1 MLSDT
6 DLRDVTKA
14 TGGGAE
20 YSLESVVS
28 WSRRWEPVF
37 ATDLLGLALRLA
49 PDFIMAGEAGISDM
63 KSHADEKAR
72 ASG

>member
-20 YSLESVVS
+20 YSLESVVRISS
-28 WSRRWEPVF
+28 WQGRRAF
-37 ATDLLGLALRLA
+37 LT
-49 PDFIMAGEAGISDM
+49 
-63 KSHADEKAR
+63 
-72 ASG
+72 

>member
-20 YSLESVVS
+20 YSLKSVVS

-37 ATDLLGLALRLA
+37 G
-49 PDFIMAGEAGISDM
+49 
-63 KSHADEKAR
+63 
-72 ASG
+72 

>member
-28 WSRRWEPVF
+28 CQGAGSPSLL
-37 ATDLLGLALRLA
+37 TDLRGLALRLA

-63 KSHADEKAR
+63 KSHAKK
-72 ASG
+72 SST